1 MEKKIYAVDIETQG
15 LNRFSDNILQLSIVD
30 DKLNTIYNSYF
41 CPDKK
46 AWNVEATKNGITYDM
61 VKNKPKLVDEKEKII
76 NILKQADIIVTFNGD
91 HFDLPFIEYRVG
103 YKNKAE
109 SFDVMQEAL
118 KQFALYKHFMMRP
131 SLALTCEWFGITNY
145 KAHDSEADAKATM
158 QIYLKMQEELQK
170 PELIDIY
177 EFSDGKK
184 IYTKA
189 LAYKYAGQSGASIV
203 KTVYLENGKLVEN
216 PDMSKYRI
224 NNFIKKSK

>member
-1 MEKKIYAVDIETQG
+1 MEKKIYAVDIETTG
-15 LNRFSDNILQLSIVD
+15 LDRFNSSILQLSIVD

-41 CPDKK
+41 CPDTK

-61 VKNKPKLVDEKEKII
+61 VKNAPSLSDEKAKII
-76 NILKQADIIVTFNGD
+76 EILKQADVIVTFNGD

-109 SFDVMQEAL
+109 SFDVMKEAL
-118 KQFALYKHFMMRP
+118 KNFALYKHNMMRP

-145 KAHDSEADAKATM
+145 QAHNSEADAKATM
-158 QIYLKMQEELQK
+158 EIYLKMQEELQK

-184 IYTKA
+184 IYTKV
-189 LAYKYAGQSGASIV
+189 LADKYASQSGASIV
-203 KTVYLENGKLVEN
+203 KTVYLENGKLVNN
-216 PDMSKYRI
+216 PDISKYRKS
-224 NNFIKKSK
+224 NFIKEKK